1 MGIKKYFN
9 PLEMQI
15 LSLTS
20 KTLLQFIFFLFLSL
34 GTSTYAQVFEP
45 MMDLSTNAMEEDTVG
60 KLSAKEAQKYQDSLR
75 KDSIAMLGEERTFLL
90 LLRQESNPA
99 DSSMREDM
107 IAYIDELIRRIDQ
120 KLQILENQIVWK
132 DAYDIAVI
140 LPFRSDVMPSAL
152 DQWKLEI
159 AKVMPN
165 AAKLTMPKTLFQ
177 NYDLYDGI
185 MSYLSYR
192 SDTSVQLNLSVW
204 DNLNSVDSN
213 QVILNLLE
221 QNPPD
226 FIIGPGFGGKS
237 KSMLRS
243 TLSFAKENGATV
255 FDPGCTKLDTSM
267 LNGNYIG
274 YQPSYL
280 ETFYSSLEVAAR
292 KDSSAYIIVF
302 QPDTNPQ
309 YNELLADM
317 EAAVYAFNKTYDTK
331 FTPVIYGLL
340 QDETDESLE
349 LKCLILDR
357 HSFIHYPTKKDQFI
371 VRFYELLSPMIK
383 DTSSATAVGL
393 EEWLDTKQLEYHKV
407 LKTNLIIPSYER
419 QEMTCLPQESIYQI
433 RQATNLNPSESFKLG
448 YEIMTTIDQGIRQGG
463 RAFLSMDEDS
473 LNINPCDTSMSS
485 IHFMQVPF
493 FSSYPEVD
501 QPAYWQSYGIQW
513 MKLEGIEAVP
523 YTEHEE

>member
-9 PLEMQI
+9 PLEMQR

-20 KTLLQFIFFLFLSL
+20 KSFRQFVFYLFLSL

-45 MMDLSTNAMEEDTVG
+45 MMDSSTNAMEEDTIRT
-60 KLSAKEAQKYQDSLR
+60 LSAKEAQIFQDSLR
-75 KDSIAMLGEERTFLL
+75 KDSIVMLGEERAFLL
-90 LLRQESNPA
+90 LLKQESNPA
-99 DSSMREDM
+99 DSSIREDM
-107 IAYIDELIRRIDQ
+107 MAYIDELIRRIDQ
-120 KLQILENQIVWK
+120 KIRILENQIVWK

-152 DQWKLEI
+152 GQWKLEI
-159 AKVMPN
+159 TKVTPN
-165 AAKLTMPKTLFQ
+165 AAKLTMPKSLFQ

-192 SDTSVQLNLSVW
+192 LDTSIQLNLSVW
-204 DNLNSVDSN
+204 DNLNSIDSN
-213 QVILNLLE
+213 QAILNLLE

-237 KSMLRS
+237 NSMLRP
-243 TLSFAKENGATV
+243 TLSFAEENGAAV

-309 YNELLADM
+309 YNKLLADM
-317 EAAVYAFNKTYDTK
+317 EAAVYAFNERFNTR
-331 FTPVIYGLL
+331 FTPVTYGLL
-340 QDETDESLE
+340 KGESLSS
-349 LKCLILDR
+349 LKSKCLVSGR
-357 HSFIHYPTKKDQFI
+357 NSFIHYPTKNDRLI
-371 VRFYELLSPMIK
+371 VRFYELFSPIIK
-383 DTSSATAVGL
+383 NTSSATAVGL
-393 EEWLDTKQLEYHKV
+393 EEWLETKQLEYHKV
-407 LKTNLIIPSYER
+407 LNTNLIIPSYKR
-419 QEMTCLPQESIYQI
+419 KEMTCLPQEIIYQI

-463 RAFLSMDEDS
+463 RVFLSMAEDS
-473 LNINPCDTSMSS
+473 LAINPCDTSANS
-485 IHFMQVPF
+485 INFEQVPF

-513 MKLEGIEAVP
+513 MKLVGIEAVP
-523 YTEHEE
+523 YLD

>member
-1 MGIKKYFN
+1 
-9 PLEMQI
+9 MQR

-20 KTLLQFIFFLFLSL
+20 KTFRQFVFFLFLSL
-34 GTSTYAQVFEP
+34 GTSTHAQVFEP
-45 MMDLSTNAMEEDTVG
+45 MMDSSTNAMEENAVRV
-60 KLSAKEAQKYQDSLR
+60 LSAHEAQIFRDSLR
-75 KDSIAMLGEERTFLL
+75 KDSIVMLGEELAFLL
-90 LLRQESNPA
+90 LLKQESNPA
-99 DSSMREDM
+99 DSSTRENM
-107 IAYIDELIRRIDQ
+107 IAYIDKLIRRIDQ
-120 KLQILENQIVWK
+120 KIRILENQMVWK

-152 DQWKLEI
+152 EQWELEI

-165 AAKLTMPKTLFQ
+165 AANLTMPKSLFQ

-192 SDTSVQLNLSVW
+192 LDTSIQLNLSVW

-213 QVILNLLE
+213 QAILNLLE

-237 KSMLRS
+237 NSMLRS
-243 TLSFAKENGATV
+243 TLLFAEENGAAV

-309 YNELLADM
+309 YNKLLADM
-317 EAAVYAFNKTYDTK
+317 EAAVYAFNERFNTRL
-331 FTPVIYGLL
+331 TPVTYGLL
-340 QDETDESLE
+340 KGESLDS
-349 LKCLILDR
+349 LKSKCLVSGR
-357 HSFIHYPTKKDQFI
+357 KSFIHYPTKRDQLV
-371 VRFYELLSPMIK
+371 VRFYELFSPIIK

-419 QEMTCLPQESIYQI
+419 KEMTCLPQESIYQI

-448 YEIMTTIDQGIRQGG
+448 YEIMTTIDQGVRQGG
-463 RAFLSMDEDS
+463 KVFLSMEEDS
-473 LNINPCDTSMSS
+473 LTINPCDTSANS
-485 IHFMQVPF
+485 IDFEQVPF
-493 FSSYPEVD
+493 FYSYPEVD
-501 QPAYWQSYGIQW
+501 RTAYWQSYGIQW
-513 MKLEGIEAVP
+513 MKLAGIEAVP
-523 YTEHEE
+523 YLD

>member
-9 PLEMQI
+9 TLEMQR
-15 LSLTS
+15 LFLTS
-20 KTLLQFIFFLFLSL
+20 KTFRQFVFYLFLSL

-45 MMDLSTNAMEEDTVG
+45 MMDSSTNAMEEDTIRT
-60 KLSAKEAQKYQDSLR
+60 LSAKEAEIFQDSLR
-75 KDSIAMLGEERTFLL
+75 KDSVLMLGEERAFLL
-90 LLRQESNPA
+90 LLKQESTPS

-107 IAYIDELIRRIDQ
+107 LAYIDELIRRIDQ
-120 KLQILENQIVWK
+120 KIRILENQIVWK

-152 DQWKLEI
+152 GQWKLEI
-159 AKVMPN
+159 TKVMPN
-165 AAKLTMPKTLFQ
+165 AAKLTIPKSLSQ

-192 SDTSVQLNLSVW
+192 LDTSIQLNLSIW
-204 DNLNSVDSN
+204 DNQNSVDSN
-213 QVILNLLE
+213 QAILRLME

-237 KSMLRS
+237 NSMLRS
-243 TLSFAKENGATV
+243 TLSFANENGAAV

-309 YNELLADM
+309 YNKLLADM
-317 EAAVYAFNKTYDTK
+317 EAAVYAFNERFNTA
-331 FTPVIYGLL
+331 FTPVTYGLL
-340 QDETDESLE
+340 KGESLSS
-349 LKCLILDR
+349 LKSKCLVSGR
-357 HSFIHYPTKKDQFI
+357 KSFIHYPTKSDRLI
-371 VRFYELLSPMIK
+371 VRFYELFSPIIK
-383 DTSSATAVGL
+383 NTSSATAVGL

-407 LKTNLIIPSYER
+407 LNTNLIIPSYKRKEI
-419 QEMTCLPQESIYQI
+419 TCLPQEITYQI

-463 RAFLSMDEDS
+463 RAFLSMEEDS
-473 LNINPCDTSMSS
+473 LTITPCDTSANN
-485 IHFMQVPF
+485 IIFEQVPF
-493 FSSYPEVD
+493 FYSYPEWLVD

-513 MKLEGIEAVP
+513 MKLVGIEAVP
-523 YTEHEE
+523 YLD

>member
-9 PLEMQI
+9 TLEMQR
-15 LSLTS
+15 LFLTS
-20 KTLLQFIFFLFLSL
+20 KTFRQFVFYLFLSL

-45 MMDLSTNAMEEDTVG
+45 MMDSSTNAMEEDTIRT
-60 KLSAKEAQKYQDSLR
+60 LSAKEAEIFQDSLR
-75 KDSIAMLGEERTFLL
+75 KDSVLMLGEERAFLL
-90 LLRQESNPA
+90 LLKQESNPS

-107 IAYIDELIRRIDQ
+107 LAYIDELIRRIDQ
-120 KLQILENQIVWK
+120 KIRILENQIVWK

-140 LPFRSDVMPSAL
+140 LPFRSDVMPRAL
-152 DQWKLEI
+152 GQWKLEI
-159 AKVMPN
+159 TKVMPN
-165 AAKLTMPKTLFQ
+165 AAKLTMPKSLFQ

-192 SDTSVQLNLSVW
+192 LDTSIQLNLSIW
-204 DNLNSVDSN
+204 DNQNSVDSN
-213 QVILNLLE
+213 QAILRLME

-237 KSMLRS
+237 NSMLRS
-243 TLSFAKENGATV
+243 TLSFANENGAAV

-309 YNELLADM
+309 YNKLLADM
-317 EAAVYAFNKTYDTK
+317 EAAVYAFNERFNTA
-331 FTPVIYGLL
+331 FTPVTYGLL
-340 QDETDESLE
+340 KGESLSS
-349 LKCLILDR
+349 LKSKCLVSGR
-357 HSFIHYPTKKDQFI
+357 KSFIHYPTKSDRLI
-371 VRFYELLSPMIK
+371 VRFYELFSPIIK
-383 DTSSATAVGL
+383 NTSSATAVGL

-407 LKTNLIIPSYER
+407 LNTNLIIPSYKRKEI
-419 QEMTCLPQESIYQI
+419 TCLPQEITYQI

-463 RAFLSMDEDS
+463 RAFLSMEEDS
-473 LNINPCDTSMSS
+473 LTINPCDTSANS
-485 IHFMQVPF
+485 IIFEQVPF
-493 FSSYPEVD
+493 FYSYPEWLVD

-513 MKLEGIEAVP
+513 MKLVGIEAVP
-523 YTEHEE
+523 YLD

>member
-9 PLEMQI
+9 PLEMQR

-20 KTLLQFIFFLFLSL
+20 KTFRQFVFFLFLSL
-34 GTSTYAQVFEP
+34 GTSTHAQVFEP
-45 MMDLSTNAMEEDTVG
+45 MMDSSTNAMEENTVRV
-60 KLSAKEAQKYQDSLR
+60 LSAQEAQIFQDSLR
-75 KDSIAMLGEERTFLL
+75 KDSIVMLGEERAFLL
-90 LLRQESNPA
+90 LLKQESNPA
-99 DSSMREDM
+99 DSSTRDNM
-107 IAYIDELIRRIDQ
+107 IAYINELIRRIDQ
-120 KLQILENQIVWK
+120 KIRILENQMVWK

-152 DQWKLEI
+152 EQWELEI

-165 AAKLTMPKTLFQ
+165 AANLTMPKSLFQ
-177 NYDLYDGI
+177 NYDLYHGI

-192 SDTSVQLNLSVW
+192 LDTSIQLNLSVW

-213 QVILNLLE
+213 QAILNLLE

-237 KSMLRS
+237 NSMLRS
-243 TLSFAKENGATV
+243 TLLFAEENGAAV

-302 QPDTNPQ
+302 QPDTNRQ
-309 YNELLADM
+309 YNKLLADM
-317 EAAVYAFNKTYDTK
+317 EAAVYAFNERFNTRL
-331 FTPVIYGLL
+331 TPVTYGLL
-340 QDETDESLE
+340 KGESLDS
-349 LKCLILDR
+349 LKSKCLVSGR
-357 HSFIHYPTKKDQFI
+357 KSFIHYPTKRDQLV
-371 VRFYELLSPMIK
+371 VRFYELFSPIIK

-419 QEMTCLPQESIYQI
+419 KEMTCLPQEGIYQI

-463 RAFLSMDEDS
+463 RAFLSMEEDS
-473 LNINPCDTSMSS
+473 LIINPCDTSANS
-485 IHFMQVPF
+485 IDFEQVPF
-493 FSSYPEVD
+493 FYSYPEVD
-501 QPAYWQSYGIQW
+501 RTAYWQSYGIQW
-513 MKLEGIEAVP
+513 MKLAGIEAVP
-523 YTEHEE
+523 YLD

>member
-9 PLEMQI
+9 PLEMQR

-20 KTLLQFIFFLFLSL
+20 KTFRQFVFFLFLSL
-34 GTSTYAQVFEP
+34 GTSTHAQVFEP
-45 MMDLSTNAMEEDTVG
+45 MMDSSTNAMEENTVRV
-60 KLSAKEAQKYQDSLR
+60 LSAHEAQIFRDSLR
-75 KDSIAMLGEERTFLL
+75 KDSIVMLGEERAFLL
-90 LLRQESNPA
+90 LLKQESNPA
-99 DSSMREDM
+99 DFSTHENM
-107 IAYIDELIRRIDQ
+107 IAYIDKLIRRIDQ
-120 KLQILENQIVWK
+120 KIRILENQMVWK

-152 DQWKLEI
+152 EQWELEI

-165 AAKLTMPKTLFQ
+165 AANLTMPKSLFQ

-192 SDTSVQLNLSVW
+192 LDTSIQLNLSVW

-213 QVILNLLE
+213 QAILNLLE

-237 KSMLRS
+237 NSMLRS
-243 TLSFAKENGATV
+243 TLLFAEENGAAV

-309 YNELLADM
+309 YNKLLADM
-317 EAAVYAFNKTYDTK
+317 EAAVHAFNERFNTRL
-331 FTPVIYGLL
+331 TPVTYGLL
-340 QDETDESLE
+340 KGESLDS
-349 LKCLILDR
+349 LKSKCLVSGR
-357 HSFIHYPTKKDQFI
+357 KSFIHYPTKRDQLV
-371 VRFYELLSPMIK
+371 VRFYELFSPIIK

-419 QEMTCLPQESIYQI
+419 KEMTCLPQESIYKI

-448 YEIMTTIDQGIRQGG
+448 YEIMTTIDQGVRQGG
-463 RAFLSMDEDS
+463 RVFLSMEEDS
-473 LNINPCDTSMSS
+473 LTINPCDTSANS
-485 IHFMQVPF
+485 IDFEQVPF
-493 FSSYPEVD
+493 FYSYPEVD
-501 QPAYWQSYGIQW
+501 RTAYWQSYGIQW
-513 MKLEGIEAVP
+513 MKLAGIEAVP
-523 YTEHEE
+523 YLD